1 VITPNKA
8 LDLPIGVLMHIAELS
23 ESWLQSYLNDVTRL
37 AAQQSGLKDSEWKSP
52 LELIQ
57 ELETARPNI
66 VKALREFF
74 VVYRRWFDD
83 SREFNQKL
91 LNGTLKQSDRT
102 TSIDL
107 IVARD
112 QARETLVREVRK
124 A

>member
-1 VITPNKA
+1 
-8 LDLPIGVLMHIAELS
+8 MHIAELS
-23 ESWLQSYLNDVTRL
+23 EAWLQSYLNDVTRL
-37 AAQQSGLKDSEWKSP
+37 AAQRSGLKDSEWKSP

-57 ELETARPNI
+57 ELETTKPNV

-91 LNGTLKQSDRT
+91 LNGTLKQSDKK

-112 QARETLVREVRK
+112 QAREALVREVRK
-124 A
+124 V